1 MKLSM
6 DDREQLN
13 ELLDQEGWKVLV
25 EQVLPQLIEAKRERV
40 FTQPLTKSDD
50 FTNLALLV
58 TEIEGA
64 RKLAADVRELKKF
77 LKTVGS

>member
-1 MKLSM
+1 M

>member
-64 RKLAADVRELKKF
+64 RTLAADVRELKKF